1 MATGMSRRV
10 FGSDIP
16 KNIQKKLED
25 RQALSSNIAPTDSL
39 AISEDYQ
46 MNF

>member
-16 KNIQKKLED
+16 KNIQKKLKLEKEIY
-25 RQALSSNIAPTDSL
+25 RITSKQKN
-39 AISEDYQ
+39 
-46 MNF
+46 